1 MEPDDRGGGAVSG
14 TYHLAVLGD
23 HLGGLAAA
31 ALAAR
36 RGQRVLLLE
45 TASADTVRPFD
56 QLNAVT
62 GGPDVD
68 PGLGRLFQELGL
80 APFGPQGD
88 DRIHFHALST
98 PLQICLPRH
107 RFSLYADRTART
119 WELQREFGDAQR
131 SLPAILQREE
141 ELREKLDRIAPQSG
155 DANTALLGRA
165 LASVSGFVRL
175 QSLERE
181 TARQG
186 FAAFLGEHDLTPE
199 LRSTLVAQA
208 QAILRRPGAEL
219 TWAEGVRALRVAN
232 GGLYRN
238 SAGQDGVL
246 VGLRA
251 ALISTGGDLRPLV
264 ALEGIEVQRTGGA
277 RLHLAAGGAV
287 KADRVII
294 DLPLAEGLRQIPA
307 EALKALSRKGLEERQ
322 EQSYGLLELKLAPG
336 RRPVGMGSYLVIAA
350 GGDDT
355 DAPAVLLA
363 AADEADDGTCAL
375 EVLGFF
381 APADT
386 AGAREHL
393 LARVRTII
401 PFLDES
407 LVGEPV
413 FRTGSAPRYTQE
425 RLDRGQREGRLATGW
440 RTSIFH
446 QPPFTFLRNEDY
458 ASVGLAEGLISGL
471 IALA

>member
-1 MEPDDRGGGAVSG
+1 MNA
-14 TYHLAVLGD
+14 TYNLAVLGD

-45 TASADTVRPFD
+45 SAAADTVRPFE

-62 GGPDVD
+62 GGGDAD
-68 PGLGRLFQELGL
+68 AGLGRLFQELGL

-88 DRIHFHALST
+88 DRVHFHALTT

-107 RFSLYADRTART
+107 RVGIYADRTART

-131 SLPAILQREE
+131 SLPAIWQREE
-141 ELREKLDRIAPQSG
+141 ELREKLERVAPRPG
-155 DANTALLGRA
+155 DANAALLGRA
-165 LASVSGFVRL
+165 MASVSGFVRL
-175 QSLERE
+175 QALERE

-186 FAAFLGEHDLTPE
+186 FVAFLDEQELTPE
-199 LRSTLVAQA
+199 LRATLLAQA
-208 QAILRRPGAEL
+208 QAVVRRPAADL

-238 SAGQDGVL
+238 AAGQSGVL

-251 ALISTGGDLRPLV
+251 ALISTGGDLRPFV
-264 ALEGIEVQRTGGA
+264 ALEGIDVPRTGGV
-277 RLHLAAGGAV
+277 RLHLSAGGTLR
-287 KADRVII
+287 ADRVIV
-294 DLPLAEGLRQIPA
+294 DLPAAEGQRLIPA
-307 EALKALSRKGLEERQ
+307 DTHRALTRKGLEERR
-322 EQSYGLLELKLAPG
+322 EQAYGLLEMTLAPG
-336 RRPVGMGSYLVIAA
+336 RRPVGMGNYLMIAA
-350 GGDDT
+350 GGDET

-363 AADEADDGTCAL
+363 AADEADDGRSAL

-381 APADT
+381 PADDA

-413 FRTGSAPRYTQE
+413 CRTGAAPRYTQE
-425 RLDRGQREGRLATGW
+425 RLDRGQREQRLATGW

-446 QPPFTFLRNEDY
+446 QPPFTILRNEDY
-458 ASVGLAEGLISGL
+458 ASVGLAEGLISGY
-471 IALA
+471 IAIA

>member
-1 MEPDDRGGGAVSG
+1 MNA
-14 TYHLAVLGD
+14 TYNLAVLGD

-45 TASADTVRPFD
+45 SASSESVRPFE
-56 QLNAVT
+56 QLNAVS
-62 GGPDVD
+62 GGGDAD
-68 PGLGRLFQELGL
+68 SGLGRLFQELGL

-88 DRIHFHALST
+88 DRIHFHALAT

-107 RFSLYADRTART
+107 RVGIHADRTART

-131 SLPAILQREE
+131 SLPAIWQREE
-141 ELREKLDRIAPQSG
+141 ELREKLDRVAARPG
-155 DANTALLGRA
+155 DANAALLGRA
-165 LASVSGFVRL
+165 VASVSGFVRL
-175 QSLERE
+175 QALERE
-181 TARQG
+181 TTRQG
-186 FAAFLGEHDLTPE
+186 FPAFLGEQGLTPE
-199 LRSTLVAQA
+199 LRSTLVALA
-208 QAILRRPGAEL
+208 QAVARRPGADL

-238 SAGQDGVL
+238 AAGQSGVL

-264 ALEGIEVQRTGGA
+264 ALEGIDVPRTGGV
-277 RLHLAAGGAV
+277 RLHLAAGGTV
-287 KADRVII
+287 RADRVIV
-294 DLPLAEGLRQIPA
+294 DLPAEEGQRLIPA
-307 EALKALSRKGLEERQ
+307 EMLRALTRKGLEERE
-322 EQSYGLLELKLAPG
+322 EQTYGLLELTLAPG
-336 RRPVGMGSYLVIAA
+336 RKPVGMGNYLAIAA
-350 GGDDT
+350 GGAET
-355 DAPAVLLA
+355 DAAAVLLA
-363 AADEADDGTCAL
+363 AADEGDDGRCGL

-381 APADT
+381 PPGEAD
-386 AGAREHL
+386 GARDHL

-413 FRTGSAPRYTQE
+413 CRTGPAPRYTRE
-425 RLDRGQREGRLATGW
+425 RLDRGQREQRLATGW
-440 RTSIFH
+440 HTSIFH
-446 QPPFTFLRNEDY
+446 QPPFTFLRNDDY

-471 IALA
+471 IAVA

>member
-1 MEPDDRGGGAVSG
+1 MNITRGMNA

-45 TASADTVRPFD
+45 TSASDTVRSFE
-56 QLNAVT
+56 QLNAVA
-62 GGPDVD
+62 GGPEADS
-68 PGLGRLFQELGL
+68 GLGRFFQELGL

-88 DRIHFHALST
+88 DRIHFHALAT
-98 PLQICLPRH
+98 PLQICLERH
-107 RFSLYADRTART
+107 RVSLHADRTARA

-131 SLPAILQREE
+131 SLPPIWQREE
-141 ELREKLDRIAPQSG
+141 ELREKLDRVVPQPGEAS
-155 DANTALLGRA
+155 AALLGRA
-165 LASVSGFVRL
+165 LAGVSGFVRL
-175 QSLERE
+175 QALERE
-181 TARQG
+181 TLRQG
-186 FAAFLGEHDLTPE
+186 FPSFLDEQSLAPE
-199 LRSTLVAQA
+199 LRAALMAQA
-208 QAILRRPGAEL
+208 QAVVRRPGAGL

-232 GGLYRN
+232 SGLYRN
-238 SAGQDGVL
+238 AAGMSGVL

-251 ALISTGGDLRPLV
+251 TLISTGGDLRPLV
-264 ALEGIEVQRTGGA
+264 ALEGLDLPRTGGV
-277 RLHLAAGGAV
+277 RLHLAAGGTV
-287 KADRVII
+287 KAERVIV
-294 DLPLAEGLRQIPA
+294 DLPLAEGQRLIPP
-307 EALKALSRKGLEERQ
+307 EALRALTRKGLEERQ
-322 EQSYGLLELKLAPG
+322 EQTYGLLELTLAPG
-336 RRPVGMGSYLVIAA
+336 RRPVGMGTYLAIAA
-350 GGDDT
+350 GGDDS
-355 DAPAVLLA
+355 DGPAVLLA
-363 AADEADDGTCAL
+363 AADEADDGSCAL
-375 EVLGFF
+375 EALGCYPPED
-381 APADT
+381 A

-393 LARVRTII
+393 LSRVRTII

-413 FRTGSAPRYTQE
+413 CRTGPAPRYTQE
-425 RLDRGQREGRLATGW
+425 RLDRGQRQERLATGW

>member
-1 MEPDDRGGGAVSG
+1 MNA

-45 TASADTVRPFD
+45 SAASDTVRPFE
-56 QLNAVT
+56 QLNAIT
-62 GGPDVD
+62 GGGDAD
-68 PGLGRLFQELGL
+68 AGLGRLFQELGL

-88 DRIHFHALST
+88 DRIHFHALTT

-107 RFSLYADRTART
+107 RVGIHADRTART

-131 SLPAILQREE
+131 SLPAIWQREE
-141 ELREKLDRIAPQSG
+141 EMREKLERVLPRPG
-155 DANTALLGRA
+155 DANAALLGRA
-165 LASVSGFVRL
+165 MASVSGFVRL
-175 QSLERE
+175 QALERE
-181 TARQG
+181 TTRPG
-186 FAAFLGEHDLTPE
+186 FPAFLDEQGLTPE
-199 LRSTLVAQA
+199 LRSTLIAQA
-208 QAILRRPGAEL
+208 QAVVRRPGAGL
-219 TWAEGVRALRVAN
+219 TWAEGARALRIAN
-232 GGLYRN
+232 GGIYRN
-238 SAGQDGVL
+238 AAGQSGVL

-264 ALEGIEVQRTGGA
+264 ALEGLDVPRTGGA
-277 RLHLAAGGAV
+277 RLHLAAGGTV
-287 KADRVII
+287 RADQVIV
-294 DLPLAEGLRQIPA
+294 DLPVADGQRLIPA
-307 EALKALSRKGLEERQ
+307 EMLRSLTRKGLEECQ
-322 EQSYGLLELKLAPG
+322 EQAYGLLELTLAPG
-336 RRPVGMGSYLVIAA
+336 RRPVGMGNYLAIAA
-350 GGDDT
+350 GSDET
-355 DAPAVLLA
+355 DAPAVLIA
-363 AADEADDGTCAL
+363 AADEADDGRCAL

-381 APADT
+381 PADEA

-407 LVGEPV
+407 LIGEPV
-413 FRTGSAPRYTQE
+413 CRTGAAPRYTQE
-425 RLDRGQREGRLATGW
+425 RLDRGQREQRLATGW

-446 QPPFTFLRNEDY
+446 LPPFTFLRNDDY

-471 IALA
+471 IAIA

>member
-1 MEPDDRGGGAVSG
+1 VNAS
-14 TYHLAVLGD
+14 YHLAVLGD

-45 TASADTVRPFD
+45 TSVCDTVRSFEL
-56 QLNAVT
+56 LNAVT
-62 GGPDVD
+62 GGSEADS
-68 PGLGRLFQELGL
+68 GLGRLFQELGL

-88 DRIHFHALST
+88 DRIHFHTLAI

-107 RFSLYADRTART
+107 RVSLYADRTART

-131 SLPAILQREE
+131 ALPAIWQREE
-141 ELREKLDRIAPQSG
+141 ELRAKLDRVAPQSR
-155 DANTALLGRA
+155 DAKAALLRRA

-186 FAAFLGEHDLTPE
+186 FPAFLGEQGLTPE
-199 LRSTLVAQA
+199 LRATLVAQA
-208 QAILRRPGAEL
+208 QAVVRRPGAGL
-219 TWAEGVRALRVAN
+219 NWAEGVRALRVAN
-232 GGLYRN
+232 CGLYRN
-238 SAGQDGVL
+238 AAGQGGIL

-264 ALEGIEVQRTGGA
+264 ALEGIDIPRTGGA
-277 RLHLAAGGAV
+277 RLHLAAGGMV
-287 KADRVII
+287 KADRVIV
-294 DLPLAEGLRQIPA
+294 DLPLAEAQRLISAETLR
-307 EALKALSRKGLEERQ
+307 ALTRKGLAEGR
-322 EQSYGLLELKLAPG
+322 EQSFGLLELTLAPG
-336 RRPVGMGSYLVIAA
+336 RRPVGMGNYLVIAA

-363 AADEADDGTCAL
+363 AADEADDGTCLL
-375 EVLGFF
+375 EALGFF
-381 APADT
+381 APDAA
-386 AGAREHL
+386 AGAREQL

-407 LVGEPV
+407 LVGAPV
-413 FRTGSAPRYTQE
+413 CRTGAAPLYTRE
-425 RLDRGQREGRLATGW
+425 RLDRRQREERLATGW

-446 QPPFTFLRNEDY
+446 LPPFTFLRNEEY
-458 ASVGLAEGLISGL
+458 ASVGLAAGLISGM

>member
-1 MEPDDRGGGAVSG
+1 MGMSGG
-14 TYHLAVLGD
+14 YHLAVLGD

-45 TASADTVRPFD
+45 TAAADTQRPLE
-56 QLNAVT
+56 QLNAIC
-62 GGPDVD
+62 GGSELDG
-68 PGLGRLFQELGL
+68 GLGRLFQTLGL

-88 DRIHFHALST
+88 DRIHFHALAT

-107 RFSLYADRTART
+107 RVAIHADRTART
-119 WELQREFGDAQR
+119 WEMQREFGDAQR
-131 SLPAILQREE
+131 SLPAIWQREE
-141 ELREKLDRIAPQSG
+141 ELREKLDRVAPPAG
-155 DANTALLGRA
+155 DEPAPLLGRA

-181 TARQG
+181 TTRQG
-186 FAAFLGEHDLTPE
+186 FPAFLDELGLTPE
-199 LRSTLVAQA
+199 LRSTLIAEAQA
-208 QAILRRPGAEL
+208 VARRPGAGL
-219 TWAEGVRALRVAN
+219 TWAEGVRALRLAN

-238 SAGQDGVL
+238 AAGQGGVL

-264 ALEGIEVQRTGGA
+264 ALEGIEVPRTGGA
-277 RLHLAAGGAV
+277 RLHLAAGGTV
-287 KADRVII
+287 KADRVIV
-294 DLPLAEGLRQIPA
+294 DLPLAEALPLLPPDALR
-307 EALKALSRKGLEERQ
+307 ALSRKGLEEKR
-322 EQSYGLLELKLAPG
+322 EQAYGLLEMTLAPG
-336 RRPVGMGSYLVIAA
+336 RRPVGMGAYLAIAA

-355 DAPAVLLA
+355 DAPSALLA
-363 AADEADDGTCAL
+363 LSDEVDDGTCAL
-375 EVLGFF
+375 EALGFF
-381 APADT
+381 TPGDAAV
-386 AGAREHL
+386 ARDRL
-393 LARVRTII
+393 LERVRTIV

-413 FRTGSAPRYTQE
+413 FRTGAAPVYTQE
-425 RLDRGQREGRLATGW
+425 RLDRGQREERLATGW

-458 ASVGLAEGLISGL
+458 AAVGLAEGLTSGL

>member
-1 MEPDDRGGGAVSG
+1 MSG

-23 HLGGLAAA
+23 HLGGLVAA

-36 RGQRVLLLE
+36 RGKRVLLLE
-45 TASADTVRPFD
+45 TAAADTVRSFEL
-56 QLNAVT
+56 LNAVT
-62 GGPDVD
+62 GGPEVES
-68 PGLGRLFQELGL
+68 GLGRLFQELGL

-88 DRIHFHALST
+88 DRIHFHALAT

-107 RFSLYADRTART
+107 RVSIHADRSARA

-131 SLPAILQREE
+131 SLPAIWQREE
-141 ELREKLDRIAPQSG
+141 ELREKLDRVGPQPG

-165 LASVSGFVRL
+165 MASVSGFVRL
-175 QSLERE
+175 QALERE
-181 TARQG
+181 TARQD
-186 FAAFLGEHDLTPE
+186 FPAFLGEQDLTPE
-199 LRSTLVAQA
+199 LRATLVGQVQA
-208 QAILRRPGAEL
+208 VVRRNAAGL
-219 TWAEGVRALRVAN
+219 TWAEGIRALRVAN
-232 GGLYRN
+232 GGFYRN
-238 SAGQDGVL
+238 SAGQSGVL

-264 ALEGIEVQRTGGA
+264 ALDGIDVPRTGGA
-277 RLHLAAGGAV
+277 RLHLSAGGTV
-287 KADRVII
+287 KADRVIV
-294 DLPLAEGLRQIPA
+294 DLPLAEVQRLIPA
-307 EALKALSRKGLEERQ
+307 EALRALARKGLEERR
-322 EQSYGLLELKLAPG
+322 EQAYGLLEMTLAPG
-336 RRPVGMGSYLVIAA
+336 RKPVGMGNYLVIAA
-350 GGDDT
+350 EGDDT
-355 DAPAVLLA
+355 DGSAVLLA
-363 AADEADDGTCAL
+363 ASDEADDGRCAL
-375 EVLGFF
+375 EALGFF
-381 APADT
+381 TPEQA

-413 FRTGSAPRYTQE
+413 CRTGAAPRYTQE
-425 RLDRGQREGRLATGW
+425 HLDRGQREERLATGW

-458 ASVGLAEGLISGL
+458 AAVGLAEGLISGL